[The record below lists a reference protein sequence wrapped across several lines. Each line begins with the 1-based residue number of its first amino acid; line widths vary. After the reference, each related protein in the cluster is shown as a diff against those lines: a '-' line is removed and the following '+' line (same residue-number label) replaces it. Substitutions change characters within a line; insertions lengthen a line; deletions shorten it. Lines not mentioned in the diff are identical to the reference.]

1 MYENSRRGLTGLEGR
16 DGERQE
22 RQIQTQ
28 FWAKMKSLDFYQ
40 VGYEIELKMIK

>member
-28 FWAKMKSLDFYQ
+28 FLGKDEEFGFLSGRL
-40 VGYEIELKMIK
+40 